1 MPKIST
7 ACLYAFIFS
16 QTVCGYNLVQTY
28 SGSSFFDS
36 WTFADGWDHWTN
48 GDIIYLPQA
57 QAGNLTRLTENG
69 NVQIRMD
76 DFTGLGDNMKRN
88 SIRIEGKQIFNST
101 NAVVV
106 FDVVHVPTGCSVSNT
121 GKGGSLW
128 SKSAIFVNDWPKGG
142 EVDIMEAVNKMTT
155 NQMALHTDI
164 SCTMSTSNPNQS
176 GNAGN
181 ADCQVTFGPDGK
193 AINPQGCTVLDT
205 QPQSYSTLAESGGGV
220 WVAEYGAQ
228 ALNIW
233 FFPRANVPDALKGTP
248 ETLDTAALGKPV
260 ANYPSSST
268 CDISKALYPQHL
280 VIDVTAC
287 GDCKFGGSMNRGFSF
302 FLGAKGVL
310 ESTGCTPSL
319 PNDCYNS
326 YVHLPDNYHDA
337 YCEWIHHSF
346 CVSNN
351 VGPVEIAAIKIFGDD
366 TTLLQNSTELAN
378 IFGAPSATNTG
389 SHTTPP
395 RATSVSR
402 GGSTSTS
409 TPSSAS
415 KIISASVGS
424 LLFMAALMSLS
435 F

>member
-7 ACLYAFIFS
+7 ACLYAFILS
-16 QTVCGYNLVQTY
+16 QTVRGYNLVQTY

-106 FDVVHVPTGCSVSNT
+106 FDVVHVPTGCSVW
-121 GKGGSLW
+121 GSLW

-287 GDCKFGGSMNRGFSF
+287 GDW
-302 FLGAKGVL
+302 AKGVL

-337 YCEWIHHSF
+337 YF
-346 CVSNN
+346 
-351 VGPVEIAAIKIFGDD
+351 EIAAIKIFGDD